1 MVWVVIAEESVQ
13 TIIEGLC
20 NKCKL
25 QLGLL
30 IGQNSQQKTFVVTAV
45 ATAVQENG
53 NEGDLEIDEAWVV
66 EHARQVARMLPGGLD
81 IIGVFLISSS
91 ESMTQ
96 YQSQLRSVMHK
107 ICRICQ
113 MYDQLASVVPASTQ
127 SLERVSLEISTITR
141 KYTCRVLDIS
151 DHKASSRSADM
162 KFQSFV
168 SKWHTMSCQ
177 VAFDWT
183 SYLPT
188 VDKSLIASRHLHNYI
203 RNHLETFGRAVF
215 LCDGELRDEAD
226 QLEKSQV
233 GKSQKVRAI
242 GKKTHHVEFFTDN
255 TDVTMPSISTEN
267 SEMCLRFQGNIQG
280 LAYVHSKA
288 TVGNALLRSDIVRS
302 VLARCD
308 VMSDDLINQFVGD
321 ESLASQ
327 KKQSEMGSRVVPRR
341 VLFPVC
347 HEITFCDYAFQDES
361 PQDVCERL
369 KDILGL
375 EITADNL
382 QFCEDIP
389 DIETKSA
396 VHSVVESVG
405 VTSKLPSTQWNSSN
419 RFWFLVVSFAM
430 ACVAVVIYLQST

>member
-1 MVWVVIAEESVQ
+1 
-13 TIIEGLC
+13 
-20 NKCKL
+20 
-25 QLGLL
+25 
-30 IGQNSQQKTFVVTAV
+30 
-45 ATAVQENG
+45 
-53 NEGDLEIDEAWVV
+53 
-66 EHARQVARMLPGGLD
+66 MLPGGLD

-141 KYTCRVLDIS
+141 KFVGSIGCRVWCIIYCCICRYTCRVLDIS
-151 DHKASSRSADM
+151 DHKVGIYIHPCFLLLLIEFSDFQASSRSADM

-233 GKSQKVRAI
+233 GKSQV
-242 GKKTHHVEFFTDN
+242 G
-255 TDVTMPSISTEN
+255 
-267 SEMCLRFQGNIQG
+267 
-280 LAYVHSKA
+280 
-288 TVGNALLRSDIVRS
+288 TVA
-302 VLARCD
+302 
-308 VMSDDLINQFVGD
+308 
-321 ESLASQ
+321 
-327 KKQSEMGSRVVPRR
+327 
-341 VLFPVC
+341 
-347 HEITFCDYAFQDES
+347 
-361 PQDVCERL
+361 
-369 KDILGL
+369 
-375 EITADNL
+375 
-382 QFCEDIP
+382 
-389 DIETKSA
+389 
-396 VHSVVESVG
+396 
-405 VTSKLPSTQWNSSN
+405 
-419 RFWFLVVSFAM
+419 
-430 ACVAVVIYLQST
+430 